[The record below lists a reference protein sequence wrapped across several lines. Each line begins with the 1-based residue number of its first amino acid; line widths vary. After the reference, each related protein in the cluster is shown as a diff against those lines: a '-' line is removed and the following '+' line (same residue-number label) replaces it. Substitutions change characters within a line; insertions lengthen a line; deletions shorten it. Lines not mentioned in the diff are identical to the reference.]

1 MSNLFTGFVD
11 FLKDQ
16 LRQTSTYKEVVQTGQ
31 EVTQTANEEISQLQ
45 TAYIEKKASDYLP
58 YIIGGGILLFL
69 ILKR

>member
-11 FLKDQ
+11 FLQDQ
-16 LRQTSTYKEVVQTGQ
+16 LRQTSTYKEVIQAGQ
-31 EVTQTANEEISQLQ
+31 DVKQTANEEINQLQ
-45 TAYIEKKASDYLP
+45 TAYIKKKASDYLP

>member
-1 MSNLFTGFVD
+1 MSLFTGFVD
-11 FLKDQ
+11 FLQDQ
-16 LRQTSTYKEVVQTGQ
+16 LRQTSTYKEVVQVGQ
-31 EVTQTANEEISQLQ
+31 DVKQTANEEISQLQ

>member
-11 FLKDQ
+11 FLKDEI
-16 LRQTSTYKEVVQTGQ
+16 RQTSTDKEVVQVGQ
-31 EVTQTANEEISQLQ
+31 DVKQTANEEISQLQ